1 MRIKEQFKKSGYF
14 WLPSTPDKKAPGTLS
29 ISDGGHIELEVIEW
43 FGDGVEVSFN
53 ADLKPIIEEGKP
65 IERIVGSIEEGKSV
79 TLDGCHY
86 KSVPPLLT
94 AGVLKS
100 LIYVRR
106 AFIGDAYDESEP
118 PLFNTLTFSV
128 EGIDEWV
135 GISGISAERPFEE
148 SPAISYQ
155 RPEDISINLDN
166 GMRLLITFDGIP
178 PRLPI
183 IKEGK
188 ISQKTYFQLVSEEE
202 RELRKLKEFTSVAH
216 KITNFLCFAIDK
228 TVSLDSMEATAD
240 KDLSEGQIRRGPVNI
255 YYPSPSYSEDEPKID
270 RHDMLF
276 GFGKIQ
282 SDAQKKIK
290 NWIGVYEETYP
301 AFDLYFSAK
310 RDEQRYLDEKFL
322 TLTRGLEAY
331 HKRKFDENRMDDAE
345 FDELV
350 ENIVNQCPEEHRK
363 WLNGVLKHANKVSLR
378 KRLKDI
384 IEPFK
389 EVIGNGTKRGKLIGK
404 IVDKRNGLTHANPDF
419 NLKTADEVKDLA
431 VLCFKTEL
439 IFQLLLLKATDF
451 SLEDIN
457 SIAANCRQL
466 QWKLNQQL

>member
-1 MRIKEQFKKSGYF
+1 MRIKEEFKKSGYF

-53 ADLKPIIEEGKP
+53 ADLKPI
-65 IERIVGSIEEGKSV
+65 ERIVGSIEEGEPV
-79 TLDGCHY
+79 TLDGCFY
-86 KSVPPLLT
+86 KKLPPLLT

-106 AFIGDAYDESEP
+106 AFIGVQCDNGEI

-135 GISGISAERPFEE
+135 GISGIRAEWPFEE
-148 SPAISYQ
+148 SSTISYQ
-155 RPEDISINLDN
+155 YPEDISINLDN
-166 GMRLLITFDGIP
+166 GMRLLITFHWTP
-178 PRLPI
+178 PRFPI
-183 IKEGK
+183 IKEAK
-188 ISQKTYFQLVSEEE
+188 ISQKTYFQLASEEE
-202 RELRKLKEFTSVAH
+202 RELKEFTSVAH
-216 KITNFLCFAIDK
+216 KITRFLCFAIDK
-228 TVSLDSMEATAD
+228 TVSLDGMEATAD
-240 KDLSEGQIRRGPVNI
+240 KDLSEGQIRRI

-301 AFDLYFSAK
+301 AFDLYFSAQ
-310 RDEQRYLDEKFL
+310 RVEQRYLDEKFL

-331 HKRKFDENRMDDAE
+331 HKRKYDKARKHKRRRLKQRIKCIIERLPFKEIIGNDENRRD
-345 FDELV
+345 
-350 ENIVNQCPEEHRK
+350 
-363 WLNGVLKHANKVSLR
+363 
-378 KRLKDI
+378 
-384 IEPFK
+384 
-389 EVIGNGTKRGKLIGK
+389 LICK
-404 IVDKRNGLTHANPDF
+404 IKKMRNDLTHSDSKLD
-419 NLKTADEVKDLA
+419 LKTDDEFKDLA

-439 IFQLLLLKATDF
+439 IFQLLLLDSIGF

-457 SIAANCRQL
+457 SIVANCRQL

>member
-1 MRIKEQFKKSGYF
+1 MRIKEEFKKSGYF

-43 FGDGVEVSFN
+43 SGDGVEVSFN

-65 IERIVGSIEEGKSV
+65 IERIVGYIEEGKSV
-79 TLDGCHY
+79 TLDYCHY
-86 KSVPPLLT
+86 KRVPLPSLLT
-94 AGVLKS
+94 TGISKS
-100 LIYVRR
+100 LIDVRR
-106 AFIGDAYDESEP
+106 AFIGVQYDDGEI
-118 PLFNTLTFSV
+118 NTLTFSV

-135 GISGISAERPFEE
+135 GISSFNFEPHFEE
-148 SPAISYQ
+148 STATISYQ

-166 GMRLLITFDGIP
+166 GMRLLITFHWTP
-178 PRLPI
+178 PEYPL

-202 RELRKLKEFTSVAH
+202 RELKEFTSVAH
-216 KITNFLCFAIDK
+216 KITRFLCFAIDK
-228 TVSLDSMEATAD
+228 TVSLDSMKATAD
-240 KDLSEGQIRRGPVNI
+240 NLCQDLGEGQTERGPVNI
-255 YYPSPSYSEDEPKID
+255 YYSSPSYSKGEPKID

-301 AFDLYFSAK
+301 AFDLYFSAQ
-310 RDEQRYLDEKFL
+310 RVEQRYLDEKFL

-331 HKRKFDENRMDDAE
+331 HKRKIDG
-345 FDELV
+345 
-350 ENIVNQCPEEHRK
+350 RK
-363 WLNGVLKHANKVSLR
+363 YIPLKQRIKG
-378 KRLKDI
+378 I
-384 IEPFK
+384 IEQLPFK
-389 EVIGNGTKRGKLIGK
+389 EIIGNEENRRDLICK
-404 IVDKRNGLTHANPDF
+404 IKKMRNDLTHSDSKLD
-419 NLKTADEVKDLA
+419 LKTDDEFKDLA

-439 IFQLLLLKATDF
+439 IFQLLLLEATDF

-457 SIAANCRQL
+457 SIVTSCTQL
-466 QWKLNQQL
+466 RWKLNLQL

>member
-1 MRIKEQFKKSGYF
+1 MRIKEEFKKSGYF
-14 WLPSTPDKKAPGTLS
+14 WLPSTPNKKAPGTLS

-53 ADLKPIIEEGKP
+53 ANLKPIIEEGKP
-65 IERIVGSIEEGKSV
+65 IERIVGYIEEGKFV
-79 TLDGCHY
+79 TLDNCHY
-86 KSVPPLLT
+86 KRVPLPSLLT
-94 AGVLKS
+94 TGISKS
-100 LIYVRR
+100 LIDVRR
-106 AFIGDAYDESEP
+106 AFIGVQDDGEI

-135 GISGISAERPFEE
+135 GISGISGEWPSEK
-148 SPAISYQ
+148 STTISYQ
-155 RPEDISINLDN
+155 DPGDISINLDN
-166 GMRLLITFDGIP
+166 GMQLLIKFGPGSRIT
-178 PRLPI
+178 R
-183 IKEGK
+183 KEAR
-188 ISQKTYFQLVSEEE
+188 ISQKTYFQLVVSKEG
-202 RELRKLKEFTSVAH
+202 RELKEFTSVAH
-216 KITNFLCFAIDK
+216 KITHFLCFAIDQ
-228 TVSLDSMEATAD
+228 TVSLDGMEATAD
-240 KDLSEGQIRRGPVNI
+240 IDLGEGQTRRVTVNI
-255 YYPSPSYSEDEPKID
+255 YYSSLPYSKDEPKID
-270 RHDMLF
+270 QHDMLL
-276 GFGKIQ
+276 GFAKIQ
-282 SDAQKKIK
+282 NDTEEKIK
-290 NWIGVYEETYP
+290 NWIKDYEETYP

-389 EVIGNGTKRGKLIGK
+389 EVIGNGTKRGKLIGG

-419 NLKTADEVKDLA
+419 NLKTADEFKDLA

-439 IFQLLLLKATDF
+439 IFQLLLLWSIGF
-451 SLEDIN
+451 SLEDMN
-457 SIAANCRQL
+457 SIVTNCRQL